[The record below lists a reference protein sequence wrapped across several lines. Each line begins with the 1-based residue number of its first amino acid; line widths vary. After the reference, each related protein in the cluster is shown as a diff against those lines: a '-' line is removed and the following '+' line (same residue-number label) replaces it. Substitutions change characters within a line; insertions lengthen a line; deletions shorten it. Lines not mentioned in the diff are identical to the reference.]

1 MVRVFVTATETI
13 RAPWERVWAVFS
25 DTSRY
30 PEWVEGTIEVTRTDG
45 LAKLGSTYDEINRA
59 GPIRFT
65 SHWKVIEYEPPRR
78 QVHRDMSLPFT
89 RFFDLVLEMKPAR
102 AKETRCTLTLIG
114 ESRRGPFGVVVLRLL
129 LPELERQNRRNAAR
143 LRALVE
149 REAPPEGSRPK
160 TATDANFDLYP
171 RE

>member
-1 MVRVFVTATETI
+1 MARLFVTATETI
-13 RAPWERVWAVFS
+13 RAPWERVWGVFS

-30 PEWVEGTIEVTRTDG
+30 PEWVEGTLAVTRTDG

-65 SHWKVIEYEPPRR
+65 SHWKVIDYEPPRR
-78 QVHRDMSLPFT
+78 QVHRDMTLPFT
-89 RFFDLVLEMKPAR
+89 RLFDVVLEMAPAG
-102 AKETRCTLTLIG
+102 AKETRCTLTLVG

-129 LPELERQNRRNAAR
+129 RPELERQNRRNAAR

-149 REAPPEGSRPK
+149 REATPEG
-160 TATDANFDLYP
+160 F
-171 RE
+171 